1 MHRILM
7 RYNIQM
13 RKPISVTIDED
24 NLLWLKAQATATAK
38 GSVSDVLDG
47 LVRAARLEGR
57 TGAIRSVV
65 GTIDLPHEDLDEADA
80 SVRTMFARSLA
91 RPMLVRERPPR
102 TTGGTRGRGR
112 KRRG

>member
-1 MHRILM
+1 
-7 RYNIQM
+7 M
-13 RKPISVTIDED
+13 RKAISVTLEQD
-24 NLLWLKAQATATAK
+24 NVLWLKGQAAAGAK
-38 GSVSDVLDG
+38 KSVSDVLDR
-47 LVRAARLEGR
+47 LVTQARQEGR
-57 TGAIRSVV
+57 GEAGAIRSVV